1 MATQRSQ
8 ALGRWAVA
16 PSTLV
21 LFIWMIIP
29 LALTIYFSTL
39 RYNLLYPERS
49 GFIGLTNY
57 TYFVTNAAFTT
68 AIWNTLVL
76 VLSVLVITIVL
87 GRPAGAAP
95 DKADLRPR
103 HCPPD
108 GDRAVLH
115 HAHRFGA
122 GLEEPADEPGIRVL
136 LLAGAGLR
144 ARADRLVRAGP
155 RCFRLS

>member
-8 ALGRWAVA
+8 ALGRIAVA

-21 LFIWMIIP
+21 LFIWMIVP

-87 GRPAGAAP
+87 G
-95 DKADLRPR
+95 
-103 HCPPD
+103 
-108 GDRAVLH
+108 
-115 HAHRFGA
+115 
-122 GLEEPADEPGIRVL
+122 VL
-136 LLAGAGLR
+136 LALLLDKPIYGQGIVRLMVIAPFFIMPTVSALVWKNLLMNPVSGFFSWLARVFGVAPIDWFAQASR
-144 ARADRLVRAGP
+144 
-155 RCFRLS
+155 